1 MADDYFTKAEKIKQK
16 VRNLDWEK
24 KIKLLEKDF
33 EDKKFSKEEFLDK
46 KRQVYSEVLDQM
58 SEINQEKMKLNKD
71 HSAEPIEDDY
81 LSDEDLEIFQE
92 QLTPFQYMSL
102 TKDYLGEFDSQDIVF
117 SDDFRKFENLEN
129 FVHWE
134 CVKKIEKLRIHNNYF
149 SCEFMDKNE
158 LVIKDIACLNEL
170 SKLEELVFDDE
181 GNLGDRIKV
190 DYFSSKQ
197 LSNIKQL
204 EIHGLWDL
212 SFLQNSFSD
221 NHNIYETL
229 EIIKNDLKTLERAV
243 YSGSIEATTSTNE
256 QSNIELDSNSE
267 DVLTRHL
274 LKLSEVED
282 QFRQLTNKF
291 EEINFKLDKLSNRL
305 SKIQADNQIRFQDI
319 ESAITSGAITTQLSS
334 KPKTDSKSE
343 ILPGSSQPQDL
354 GSISYK
360 DTETSETS
368 QQIQSVNTTATVLT
382 ETFQAEEKILPQE
395 LSPKKQYEFATSFL
409 KVGDYSTAE
418 RAFREFVLSNSEH
431 ELAGSA
437 QYWYAETFRIRQL
450 YTDAA
455 SAYLEG
461 YQKYPKGNKA
471 PINLLKLGVSMVQI
485 GEKDQGCKMINGVE
499 LQYPKANQSVIQ
511 KAKYESKKFEC
522 IKEDS

>member
-1 MADDYFTKAEKIKQK
+1 MRFIF
-16 VRNLDWEK
+16 
-24 KIKLLEKDF
+24 KLIL
-33 EDKKFSKEEFLDK
+33 L
-46 KRQVYSEVLDQM
+46 
-58 SEINQEKMKLNKD
+58 
-71 HSAEPIEDDY
+71 
-81 LSDEDLEIFQE
+81 IF
-92 QLTPFQYMSL
+92 F
-102 TKDYLGEFDSQDIVF
+102 
-117 SDDFRKFENLEN
+117 N
-129 FVHWE
+129 
-134 CVKKIEKLRIHNNYF
+134 
-149 SCEFMDKNE
+149 
-158 LVIKDIACLNEL
+158 
-170 SKLEELVFDDE
+170 
-181 GNLGDRIKV
+181 
-190 DYFSSKQ
+190 
-197 LSNIKQL
+197 
-204 EIHGLWDL
+204 L
-212 SFLQNSFSD
+212 SFSQYSFSD

-243 YSGSIEATTSTNE
+243 YSGSIEIKSSNE
-256 QSNIELDSNSE
+256 QSTIGLDNNSE

-274 LKLSEVED
+274 LKLSEVES
-282 QFRQLTNKF
+282 QFRELTNKF

-319 ESAITSGAITTQLSS
+319 ESAISSGESTTQLSS
-334 KPKTDSKSE
+334 KPKTDTTKNE

-354 GSISYK
+354 GTISYK

-368 QQIQSVNTTATVLT
+368 QQIQSVDTTATVVT
-382 ETFQAEEKILPQE
+382 ETFQAEEKILPQD
-395 LSPKKQYEFATSFL
+395 LSPEKQYEFATSFL

-461 YQKYPKGNKA
+461 YQKYPKGTKA

>member
-1 MADDYFTKAEKIKQK
+1 MRFT
-16 VRNLDWEK
+16 L
-24 KIKLLEKDF
+24 KLIF
-33 EDKKFSKEEFLDK
+33 I
-46 KRQVYSEVLDQM
+46 VLF
-58 SEINQEKMKLNKD
+58 N
-71 HSAEPIEDDY
+71 
-81 LSDEDLEIFQE
+81 
-92 QLTPFQYMSL
+92 
-102 TKDYLGEFDSQDIVF
+102 
-117 SDDFRKFENLEN
+117 
-129 FVHWE
+129 
-134 CVKKIEKLRIHNNYF
+134 
-149 SCEFMDKNE
+149 
-158 LVIKDIACLNEL
+158 
-170 SKLEELVFDDE
+170 
-181 GNLGDRIKV
+181 
-190 DYFSSKQ
+190 
-197 LSNIKQL
+197 
-204 EIHGLWDL
+204 L

-243 YSGSIEATTSTNE
+243 YSGSIEINTSSNE
-256 QSNIELDSNSE
+256 QSNIELDNNSE

-319 ESAITSGAITTQLSS
+319 ESSISSGESTIQLSS
-334 KPKTDSKSE
+334 KPKTDVTKNE

-354 GSISYK
+354 GTISYK

-368 QQIQSVNTTATVLT
+368 QQIQSVDTTATVVT
-382 ETFQAEEKILPQE
+382 ETFQAEEKILPQD
-395 LSPKKQYEFATSFL
+395 LSPEKQYEFATSFL

-461 YQKYPKGNKA
+461 YQKYPKGTKA